1 MNAEARE
8 LGARKVLAR
17 HEGLVLDE
25 IERKT
30 KYAAYELCLRETR
43 TNSITRMSTFLTRK
57 AVTEELK
64 GSFRRELSSLGFR
77 HVEVE
82 LEEAGGAE
90 GVLYHRLVL
99 ARAPG
104 VELPKVVSEG
114 EQRCLA
120 IASFFAELS
129 TADDRSAIVFDDPVS
144 SLDYKW
150 RDGVA
155 RRLVEEAKTRQ
166 VIVFTHDVVFL
177 LRLKE
182 LADEEE
188 VEQLDRHV
196 RNLPG
201 GAGVCAEEL
210 PWVALKVS
218 SRVGHLRKLFQTAR
232 KLHRDGHRDAY
243 ERAAVEIYGFLRE
256 AWERALEEV
265 LLGGVVE
272 RFRVGVQTR
281 QVGLLADITQ
291 ADCWAV
297 TSAMTKCSRWLRGH
311 DDAPAARAD
320 IPEPDEVEGDIDALD
335 AFLAGIRKRRR

>member
-1 MNAEARE
+1 MFRNLRADPPGDERCTAERVRARPQ
-8 LGARKVLAR
+8 
-17 HEGLVLDE
+17 
-25 IERKT
+25 
-30 KYAAYELCLRETR
+30 TR

-57 AVTEELK
+57 AVTEELQ

-82 LEEAGGAE
+82 LEEVGGAE

-188 VEQLDRHV
+188 VEQLDRYV

-218 SRVGHLRKLFQTAR
+218 SRVAN
-232 KLHRDGHRDAY
+232 
-243 ERAAVEIYGFLRE
+243 AAGESPLS
-256 AWERALEEV
+256 
-265 LLGGVVE
+265 
-272 RFRVGVQTR
+272 VGRLQ
-281 QVGLLADITQ
+281 
-291 ADCWAV
+291 
-297 TSAMTKCSRWLRGH
+297 
-311 DDAPAARAD
+311 
-320 IPEPDEVEGDIDALD
+320 VEGQIRCTVVAGG
-335 AFLAGIRKRRR
+335 AASAVLACDGSNSTGGSRTHGKLLWKSSFVTFPKCCDPWVVRSGSRCCGRV